1 LCLIVTAVQWDDRR
15 GMNHSRVAVT
25 PFAIYCSGG
34 ASRVLGFYAHERNR
48 DAYAPRCVV
57 YDGGQPE
64 ILGALQTLFGDRV
77 VPFAP
82 SPDEASRL
90 HAATSAGIHRAM
102 AAHGATALICFGQCI
117 LQGPIID
124 AYPRALINF
133 HPSLL
138 PAFPGLRA
146 IDRALEAGVA
156 LLGNTAHLIDRGI
169 DTGEVLAQS
178 AMCREDYASYEDV
191 LELQYPLLKLVLR
204 DVLGLPVP
212 ASDVGAEIDHRRTPY
227 LVPRRCR
234 P

>member
-1 LCLIVTAVQWDDRR
+1 LIVTASRWDDRG
-15 GMNHSRVAVT
+15 GMTRAQPAVK

-34 ASRVLGFYAHERNR
+34 ASRVLGFYASERNR
-48 DAYAPRCVV
+48 DAYGPRCVV
-57 YDGGQPE
+57 YDGGRPE
-64 ILGALQTLFGDRV
+64 ILGALHALFGDRAL
-77 VPFAP
+77 PFAP
-82 SPDEASRL
+82 SADDASRI
-90 HAATSAGIHRAM
+90 HAATSRFIHRAM
-102 AAHGATALICFGQCI
+102 ETHGATALICFGQRI
-117 LQGPIID
+117 LQRSIIE

-156 LLGNTAHLIDRGI
+156 LLGNTAHLVDPGI

-178 AMCREDYASYEDV
+178 AMCREDYESCEDL

-212 ASDVGAEIDHRRTPY
+212 AADIGAEIGHRRTPY